1 MVLHI
6 ASNSNIIFFDNGDTT
21 RSNELLLSHTMILL
35 SLNDVTT
42 KHLRI
47 LYFYLWIVEN
57 IIIVIDVLYY
67 LNWLVSFLL
76 LWFR

>member
-1 MVLHI
+1 
-6 ASNSNIIFFDNGDTT
+6 
-21 RSNELLLSHTMILL
+21 MILL
-35 SLNDVTT
+35 SLNYVTT
-42 KHLRI
+42 KHLGI

-67 LNWLVSFLL
+67 LNWLVSFFL